1 MLNNIIELLQF
12 AEMGKSEVIDIAL
25 GKYKVP
31 MSFKDVR
38 KRLKWKKHD

>member
-31 MSFKDVR
+31 MGFKDI
-38 KRLKWKKHD
+38 KKLLKWRKT